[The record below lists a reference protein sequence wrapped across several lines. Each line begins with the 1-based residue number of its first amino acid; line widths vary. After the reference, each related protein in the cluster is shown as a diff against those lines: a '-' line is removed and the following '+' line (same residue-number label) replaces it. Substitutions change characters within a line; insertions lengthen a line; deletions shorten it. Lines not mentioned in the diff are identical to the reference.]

1 MNQMFAQ
8 GPSALNFNQNVSN
21 QQASMGTGDLAE
33 FNLDFLNQVD
43 GGSVAQNGSN
53 TANMTQGQNG
63 GNQFGMG
70 LNMPDFGFGNESNQQ
85 QGAN

>member
-1 MNQMFAQ
+1 MFAQ
-8 GPSALNFNQNVSN
+8 GPSALNFNQNVPN

-53 TANMTQGQNG
+53 AANMTQG
-63 GNQFGMG
+63 
-70 LNMPDFGFGNESNQQ
+70 
-85 QGAN
+85 